1 MLYLVSHGLSVFE
14 KKARGFQ
21 LLLMSCCKTAPTAL
35 LEASV
40 MILVGASGVG
50 YERREVFAMASLMSL
65 KAFRVSSSQ
74 FNGCL
79 ACLVVSKV

>member
-1 MLYLVSHGLSVFE
+1 
-14 KKARGFQ
+14 
-21 LLLMSCCKTAPTAL
+21 
-35 LEASV
+35 